1 MMNLY
6 IHRIQ
11 DSDTIEY
18 RSMEELL
25 TSAFP
30 EEEYRDLAEMRS
42 FTRSRQKFHNNLV
55 YDGGTFIGLIT
66 YWDLGHFFYVEHFAT
81 LPEMRNHGYGRAIL
95 EKLKSQLHKP
105 IVLEVEC
112 PTEEMAQRRIGF
124 YGRQGFKLW
133 KHEYMQPPYRP
144 GGKSLPLLL
153 MAYGDL
159 DEDKDFEAIE
169 KMIHKEVYGQES

>member
-1 MMNLY
+1 MKIH

-11 DSDTIEY
+11 DADTNEY
-18 RSMEELL
+18 RSMERLL

-30 EEEYRDLAEMRS
+30 EEEYRDLAEMRA
-42 FTRSRQKFHNNLV
+42 FTKNKQKFHNNLI
-55 YDGGTFIGLIT
+55 YDDGTFVGLIT
-66 YWDLGHFFYVEHFAT
+66 YWDFGSFCYVEHFAT
-81 LPEMRNHGYGRAIL
+81 LPELRNRGYGRAIL
-95 EKLKSQLHKP
+95 EKLKEELQRP

-144 GGKSLPLLL
+144 GGESLPLLL
-153 MAYGDL
+153 MACGDL
-159 DEDKDFEAIE
+159 DEDKNFEKIE
-169 KMIHKEVYGQES
+169 KTIHKEVYGYE

>member
-1 MMNLY
+1 MNIH

-11 DSDTIEY
+11 DAATNEY
-18 RSMEELL
+18 RSMEQLL

-30 EEEYRDLAEMRS
+30 EEEYRDLTEMRE
-42 FTRSRQKFHNNLV
+42 FTNGKQKFHNNLI
-55 YDGGTFIGLIT
+55 YDDDTFVGLIT
-66 YWDLGHFFYVEHFAT
+66 YWDFGSFYYFEHFAT
-81 LPEMRNHGYGRAIL
+81 LPEMRNRGYGRAIL
-95 EKLKSQLHKP
+95 EKLKDELRRP

-133 KHEYMQPPYRP
+133 KHEYTQPPYRP
-144 GGKSLPLLL
+144 GGESLPLLL

-159 DEDKDFEAIE
+159 DEDRDFEKIE
-169 KMIHKEVYGQES
+169 KTIHKEVYGKE